1 MYERPER
8 YKNPL
13 KRSSCKAEKATVS
26 VMFGKRWFVL
36 VLGPVGPQG
45 PLGRRIMMSLF
56 STANQGQEFD
66 LHMNNIQKN
75 HSVKLSVMLLHR
87 YGAIVWYAFGVAWL
101 NSRGLGL
108 L

>member
-13 KRSSCKAEKATVS
+13 KRRFSKAEKATVS
-26 VMFGKRWFVL
+26 VMFGKLWFVL

-45 PLGRRIMMSLF
+45 PLDRRFVMSLF
-56 STANQGQEFD
+56 STANEEQEFN

-75 HSVKLSVMLLHR
+75 H
-87 YGAIVWYAFGVAWL
+87 
-101 NSRGLGL
+101 
-108 L
+108 